1 MMHDHEHLNHITPY
15 QLFLLK
21 YPYLFYL
28 ASMQFMD
35 LIMLS
40 DFMQVL
46 NNIRK
51 HYTNNEYFY
60 RHIPFI
66 MIYLLQEHKLNPRD
80 YSKQEIIMSHFVQAK
95 EYGMI
100 MYENYQ
106 CLHMHLFL

>member
-1 MMHDHEHLNHITPY
+1 
-15 QLFLLK
+15 
-21 YPYLFYL
+21 
-28 ASMQFMD
+28 MQFMD

-40 DFMQVL
+40 DFMHVL